1 MDDQKII
8 ALFWARNEQ
17 ALSESEKKYEKY
29 CRYIAHR
36 ILGNEEDTAEIVND
50 TRLKLWNTRPP
61 VRPVSLKAYVGKI
74 CRQLALDRYDERT
87 AQRRGGG
94 EVPLLL
100 DELAECIP
108 DGDDGRDFGE
118 SIALRSAIDAFLA
131 SLEGRTRRIF
141 VRRYWYA
148 ASISEIAEE
157 YGMKESAV
165 AMLMLRTRKKLKE
178 FLQKEGFE
186 V

>member
-8 ALFWARNEQ
+8 ALFWERDEQ
-17 ALSESEKKYEKY
+17 ALSESEKKYGKY
-29 CRYIAHR
+29 CHYIARR
-36 ILGNEEDTAEIVND
+36 ILGNDEDAAEIVND
-50 TRLKLWNTRPP
+50 TRLKLWDTIPPQRPA
-61 VRPVSLKAYVGKI
+61 SLKAYAGKL
-74 CRQLALDRYDERT
+74 CRHLSLDRCDRMT

-94 EVPLLL
+94 EVLLLL

-108 DGDDGRDFGE
+108 DGDDGRDLGE
-118 SIALRSAIDAFLA
+118 SLALRDAINAFLGT
-131 SLEGRTRRIF
+131 LPDKNRRMF

-148 ASISEIAEE
+148 APLEEIAHE
-157 YGMKESAV
+157 YGMKKSAV